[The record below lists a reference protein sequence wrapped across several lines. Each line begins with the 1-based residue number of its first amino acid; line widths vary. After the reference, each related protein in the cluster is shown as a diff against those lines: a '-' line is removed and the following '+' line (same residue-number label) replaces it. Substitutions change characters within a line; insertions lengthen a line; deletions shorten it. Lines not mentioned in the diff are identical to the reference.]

1 MCPLSRLTDDR
12 PFLYPKFTYAQRKI
26 ENELKAM
33 EEGQVGGAK

>member
-1 MCPLSRLTDDR
+1 MDVKTVADSCR

-33 EEGQVGGAK
+33 EEGDAA